1 MLQTVDVE
9 LVCRYSRFR
18 PTCLTVRFSG
28 CMNLLKSVALLSSAI
43 LGRVLHGLQEQI
55 NGNLAGIRLRLVLNT
70 LLLALQGPSPS
81 PGRQGWT

>member
-18 PTCLTVRFSG
+18 PTFLTVRSG
-28 CMNLLKSVALLSSAI
+28 CMNLLKSVAFLSSAI

-55 NGNLAGIRLRLVLNT
+55 NGNLAGIRLVLRS
-70 LLLALQGPSPS
+70 LASAPASF
-81 PGRQGWT
+81 